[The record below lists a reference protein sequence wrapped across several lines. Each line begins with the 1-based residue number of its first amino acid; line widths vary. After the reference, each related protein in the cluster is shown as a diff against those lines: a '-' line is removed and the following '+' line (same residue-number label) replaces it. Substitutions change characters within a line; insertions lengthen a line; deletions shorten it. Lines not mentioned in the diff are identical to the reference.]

1 VPDSDPI
8 SLPRVV
14 LKRHHRAMSG
24 DEGGGSQPQVFEDT
38 DGRFWMVKAPNNPQN
53 GQVLASE
60 FVAASLGRTL
70 SAAIPPAAICELSAE
85 LVADVKFAD
94 GQPWAAG
101 SGFGSELLQSS
112 PPSYAAGTHEPI
124 TNCASAA
131 AVVVID
137 TLLGSHDG
145 RQARACKDG
154 EGWAVWAVD
163 FGHDIGP
170 GAWSRASL
178 EALASPPALED
189 GHHWLSLATKEI
201 MGELAETVSNITNED
216 FAQIVGAIP
225 AEWGPSDDDRVA
237 LVAHLVRRREAVVT
251 LIRQRVDA

>member
-1 VPDSDPI
+1 MTPDES
-8 SLPRVV
+8 
-14 LKRHHRAMSG
+14 
-24 DEGGGSQPQVFEDT
+24 GGSQPQVFEDT
-38 DGRFWMVKAPNNPQN
+38 DGRLWMVKAPNNPQD

-60 FVAASLGRTL
+60 FVAAVLGRKL
-70 SAAIPPAAICELSAE
+70 VAAIPPAAVCELSVD

-101 SGFGSELLQSS
+101 IGFGSELLPSS
-112 PPSYAAGTHEPI
+112 PPIYAPGTHEPI
-124 TNCASAA
+124 TNCAAAA
-131 AVVVID
+131 AVVAID

-154 EGWAVWAVD
+154 VGWAVWAVD
-163 FGHDIGP
+163 FGNSIGP

-178 EALASPPALED
+178 ETLPSPSALED

-201 MGELAETVSNITNED
+201 MGELAETLSTITDED
-216 FAQIVGAIP
+216 FARIVGAIP
-225 AEWGPSDDDRVA
+225 AEWGPSDDDRAA

-251 LIRQRVDA
+251 LIRQRVGA